1 MSAQIQP
8 FLKWAGGKRQLI
20 PEILKYIPKHF
31 DKYYEPFLGAGAV
44 FFAVKP
50 IKAILN
56 DINIELIN
64 VFEVIKDQLKELIID
79 LKSHEISKDYYYKIR
94 KLDRQPD
101 YKNLSNVNK
110 ASRIIYLNKTCY
122 NGLFRVSKN
131 NFFNVPFGRYKNPNI
146 YDENNLK
153 LISKYLN
160 ESSITFF
167 SADFE
172 KVLEATTKSDFVYLD
187 PPYYPISNSSSFT
200 SYSLNGF
207 SKDEQKR
214 LKKVCDDLN
223 KINCKFLLSNS
234 ATPFILNLYKDYKI
248 EIVKANRSINSKA
261 SNRGKID
268 EVLVRNYD

>member
-1 MSAQIQP
+1 MNEQIQP

-79 LKSHEISKDYYYKIR
+79 LKSYEISKDYYYKIR

-101 YKNLSNVNK
+101 YKSLSNVNK

-131 NFFNVPFGRYKNPNI
+131 NFFNVPYGRYKNPNI

-167 SADFE
+167 STDFE
-172 KVLEATTKSDFVYLD
+172 KVLKATTKRDFVYLD

-207 SKDEQKR
+207 NKDEQKR
-214 LKKVCDDLN
+214 LKKVCDELN

-234 ATPFILNLYKDYKI
+234 ATPFILNLYKEYKI

>member
-1 MSAQIQP
+1 MNGQIQP

-50 IKAILN
+50 NKAILN

-64 VFEVIKDQLKELIID
+64 VFEVIKDQVKELIID

-101 YKNLSNVNK
+101 YKSLSNVNK

-131 NFFNVPFGRYKNPNI
+131 NFFNVPYGRYKNPNI

-153 LISKYLN
+153 LIGKYLN

-167 SADFE
+167 STDFE
-172 KVLEATTKSDFVYLD
+172 KVLEATTKRDFVYLD

-207 SKDEQKR
+207 NKDEQKR
-214 LKKVCDDLN
+214 LKKVCDELN

-234 ATPFILNLYKDYKI
+234 ATPFILNLYKEYKI

-261 SNRGKID
+261 SNRGKIN